1 MKPKKNESLIMSEK
15 NGVMSDP
22 GPETH
27 LKQQKQIKKGERIDK
42 F

>member
-1 MKPKKNESLIMSEK
+1 MKPKKNEGFIMSEK

-27 LKQQKQIKKGERIDK
+27 LKQQKQIKRGEEME